1 MKLVKEILIFLSLLI
16 LINSEMATNFS
27 PLPKTPTQKR
37 KRYTKD
43 GRKCAENFVQDGKVY
58 GDCTT
63 SESPDGQIKN
73 EEWCY
78 VEAPEKGAKQW
89 DYCKPVMDW
98 DKARQKAQEL
108 YEKFA

>member
-1 MKLVKEILIFLSLLI
+1 MTTKNRNGI
-16 LINSEMATNFS
+16 
-27 PLPKTPTQKR
+27 PTQKR

-63 SESPDGQIKN
+63 SKSPDGQIKN

-98 DKARQKAQEL
+98 DKARQILQVISLLQIERM
-108 YEKFA
+108 